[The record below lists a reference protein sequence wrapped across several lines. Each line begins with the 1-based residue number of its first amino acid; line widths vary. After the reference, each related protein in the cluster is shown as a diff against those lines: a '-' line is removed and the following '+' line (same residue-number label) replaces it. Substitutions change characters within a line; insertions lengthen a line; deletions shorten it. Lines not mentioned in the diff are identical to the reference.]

1 MLTSRTVKFFL
12 SLPGWWLLFFTIKSA
27 LLVSKNPEWLGL
39 YSTPKISF
47 IICSIISCA
56 LFFYFIKKLVIPN
69 RVLCFCESLVSR
81 NILAFI
87 VISFVSALPFLNNGV
102 HVGEDI
108 GEQVKSSV
116 QWMDGT
122 VDAPNILSEP
132 KRSDL
137 SINQDNWSLRP
148 PGAAILPLIG
158 MLFGLSLGQSIKL
171 GLFLCA
177 VIGGVGWLIVFKR
190 FNIDNRIIFIVTI
203 FLGLKTGTT
212 ICHYSTANIILFAL
226 VPWFLLVA
234 LLISE
239 RLSESKFSLKGC
251 IILILFL
258 FFLGLFA
265 WIKLSGIIVSG
276 TIGACLFFF
285 FLNKYNSTKR
295 IKFIAIFGLLGI
307 FFWIPLMI
315 LEETNHLLT
324 GITAD
329 QLYGENDSDIQAP
342 LFGKFWG
349 ESTKGIWLLWSL
361 ISAPGYS
368 LPIKEIAHH
377 LRDFG
382 IQFGQFSKLIHSYSI
397 NEHVLICGLAGFIFT
412 IILVYE
418 LKRCW
423 KIIRTDNKI
432 TICCF
437 LTLPFI
443 GLGIL
448 AYRYEWN
455 YLLYHAHTFEYW
467 LIFAIPTFLVFSSLQ
482 KLKSWTVLLFGVI
495 VALPL
500 TSQLESK
507 VRELSANRT
516 YQISLTEK
524 DLGLSPSRFS
534 AAIDAIEEDS
544 NNELDIVFFL
554 PQGDMSDLI
563 LRTKMRT
570 MAIHFAGDNL
580 GKKQAYQ
587 TTRELNV
594 YCAYDAKLLENKF
607 FTASLD
613 NKFPQRKSKTNL
625 FSKNVIVDRINLVP

>member
-1 MLTSRTVKFFL
+1 M
-12 SLPGWWLLFFTIKSA
+12 
-27 LLVSKNPEWLGL
+27 
-39 YSTPKISF
+39 
-47 IICSIISCA
+47 
-56 LFFYFIKKLVIPN
+56 FFYLVKKVVFPTPF
-69 RVLCFCESLVSR
+69 LCFWERLVSR
-81 NILAFI
+81 NILALI
-87 VISFVSALPFLNNGV
+87 VISFVSALPFVNNGV

-108 GEQVKSSV
+108 GGQVKSSA

-132 KRSDL
+132 KSSDL
-137 SINQDNWSLRP
+137 SINQENWSLRP
-148 PGAAILPLIG
+148 PGAAILPIFG
-158 MLFGLSLGQSIKL
+158 MLMGLSLGHSIKI
-171 GLFLCA
+171 GLFLCS
-177 VIGGVGWLIVFKR
+177 VIGGAGWLIVFKR
-190 FNIDNRIIFIVTI
+190 FNIDNRIIFIVAI
-203 FLGLKTGTT
+203 LLGFKAGST
-212 ICHYSTANIILFAL
+212 ICNYATANIILFAL
-226 VPWFLLVA
+226 VPWFLLGA

-239 RLSESKFSLKGC
+239 RLSESKFSLKSC
-251 IILILFL
+251 VILSLFL

-265 WIKLSGIIVSG
+265 WIKLSGIIASG

-285 FLNKYNSTKR
+285 LLNKYNSTKR
-295 IKFIAIFGLLGI
+295 IKFITIFGLLGI
-307 FFWIPLMI
+307 FFGIPLVL

-382 IQFGQFSKLIHSYSI
+382 IQFEQFLKLIHSYSI
-397 NEHVLICGLAGFIFT
+397 NEHVLICGLAGFLFT
-412 IILVYE
+412 IILIYE

-423 KIIRTDNKI
+423 EIITTDTKI

-448 AYRYEWN
+448 AYRFQWN

-467 LIFAIPTFLVFSSLQ
+467 LIFAIPTLLVFSSLQ
-482 KLKSWTVLLFGVI
+482 KLQSWTVFLFGVI

-507 VRELSANRT
+507 FKVLSANPT
-516 YQISLTEK
+516 HQISLTEN

-544 NNELDIVFFL
+544 NNELDIIYFL
-554 PQGDMSDLI
+554 PQGDMGDLI

-570 MAIHFAGDNL
+570 MATHFAGDNL

-607 FTASLD
+607 FTESLD
-613 NKFPQRKSKTNL
+613 NKFPQRKSKTTL
-625 FSKNVIVDRINLVP
+625 FSENVIVDRINLVP